1 MTRPVLAARQRWQ
14 VFHGLPSLPLSILA
28 VSLACGLLLA
38 ACGAAPG
45 PTEPAAGRAA
55 TAPAAEVN
63 AELTATQPP
72 TAAATSTATPTAA
85 ATPTPTASPTATPT
99 ATTTPTATPTPTPTA
114 SPTPWPTPDGVTRQ
128 ARVPILMY
136 HYLSDPPPG
145 ADRYRRDLS
154 VSPAQFEQH
163 LAYLQAQG
171 YQPITLYD
179 LLYHL
184 TQGAPLPEKPVILT
198 FDDGYSDNYD
208 NAFPLLQQYGF
219 TAAFFVITEVANQGE
234 AGYMSWDQLRA
245 MHAAGMDI
253 ECHARVHEYL
263 PENDDARLVWQV
275 LGCREA
281 IESEIGQRP
290 RFVAYPSG
298 HFDDRVSAFFA
309 SDNYWGGITTQQGSL
324 HSSDALFEIKRLRI
338 RRTTTVKELA
348 ELLAFEE

>member
-1 MTRPVLAARQRWQ
+1 
-14 VFHGLPSLPLSILA
+14 
-28 VSLACGLLLA
+28 
-38 ACGAAPG
+38 
-45 PTEPAAGRAA
+45 
-55 TAPAAEVN
+55 
-63 AELTATQPP
+63 
-72 TAAATSTATPTAA
+72 
-85 ATPTPTASPTATPT
+85 
-99 ATTTPTATPTPTPTA
+99 
-114 SPTPWPTPDGVTRQ
+114 VTRQ

-136 HYLSDPPPG
+136 HYLSDPPAG

-163 LAYLQAQG
+163 LAYLQGQG

-179 LLYHL
+179 LVYHL
-184 TQGAPLPEKPVILT
+184 TQGTPLPEKPVILT
-198 FDDGYSDNYD
+198 FDDGYRDNYD

-219 TAAFFVITEVANQGE
+219 TAAFFVITEVASQGE